1 MKVKRDLLTD
11 EQVELEIER
20 LTNSEAVE
28 LARKE
33 MRIKYRRRQAMYT
46 MRSLEKRGQ
55 QLLKDGY
62 TLENI
67 EQRMLADIEDVE
79 E

>member
-1 MKVKRDLLTD
+1 MKRDLLTD

-20 LTNSEAVE
+20 LTNSEAVQ

-33 MRIKYRRRQAMYT
+33 SNIKNRRRQHMYT
-46 MRSLEKRGQ
+46 LRFWEKRGE

-67 EQRMLADIEDVE
+67 EQKMLADIEDVE